1 MKKHRLL
8 FLWLSLLLCA
18 VGARAQELELT
29 VYDGT
34 NTNYY
39 VPAYIFYFDDF
50 TRSQFVIPAIDLEE
64 LGTNASIS
72 ALKLYTTG
80 DNIPYTT
87 VSVADVYLMEVGYT
101 SISAFEPKNDA
112 TIVYQGSLDIVQVGT
127 GGELTI
133 TFSTPFTY
141 QGGNLLVGIENT
153 TDAGYKSIYFYGQ
166 EVNGASIAG
175 SNSGSLDAVTATQR
189 NFIPKTTLYYTPGE
203 APTCAR
209 PTGLAVSDITNEGAT
224 LTWDAVEGTS
234 YNLNILSESGEQ
246 NITGVTSPYTITGLE
261 AGVDYTV
268 KVQTA
273 CSASDVSEW
282 SAPKSFNTQL
292 CAEEDQC
299 IITLELT
306 DSYGDSW
313 NGNAINVVDKETGIN
328 LGFFA
333 NQNLDGTTG
342 KETNSYTLTVCPGRE
357 IQFKWV
363 LGSFPGEASW
373 VIYDVNGEVICEGQG
388 ASTMKTGDVLAT
400 YTVDCTFNPCKTPK
414 DVTVTTVGPNS
425 ATLSWTADEEQSAWE
440 IVYSTDAEFDPD
452 TATPVAADS
461 NPFELTGLEA
471 ETTYYAYVRAVC
483 SSDDHS
489 KWSNMVSFT
498 TEELCRRPTNVTAS
512 DITANSATVTWEGYA
527 DNYEVRYAKVPEG
540 SVATWLQYDDNTFAT
555 GIGSTSAA
563 TWTWGVMY
571 PGSMVTADKLKK
583 VAIYEKSGYNTE
595 PITINIY
602 SGGDSAPG
610 TLLYTETVTPLAND
624 AMHEITLATPVVV
637 TPGENVWITLTEF
650 GTYVMSSCA
659 SNEPN
664 NNWVCSDGSWF
675 HIGEEVSSLAGYG
688 WMIRGYI
695 DDLDYSTLT
704 WTSDE
709 STTESYNV
717 EGLDSETSYVFQVR
731 AKCDEETFSKWVETS
746 FTTSESSAA
755 PEINVTDVT
764 ATAAT
769 VDWTDSGIDPTSW
782 DVRYKPTVSFET
794 GELPEGWT
802 TIDADGDG
810 YNWEVTETG
819 DRSNS
824 GNYSVSSASYVNNV
838 GAVEPDN
845 WLISPEVT
853 LGGSLS
859 FYAAGQDASWAAE
872 HFAVYVST
880 TGNTAPGDFVK
891 VAPETDDEFVATGL
905 YQKYT
910 VDLSQFNGKGYVA
923 IRHFNITDM
932 FRLNIDDISI
942 VEPDKQEWTELD
954 GQTSHPV
961 ALEELTPATGYEVQ
975 VRTHFNSGDDSEW
988 ASACFATGI
997 LLELADDG
1005 TDNSSLLA
1013 DYNEKE
1019 VVVILTG
1026 RTLYRDTKWN
1036 TICLPFDVA
1045 LEGSVLE
1052 GAIVK
1057 PLANATVTDK
1067 HVSLTFGDAVNEIEA
1082 GVPYIIKWEE
1092 TGEDIMNP
1100 MFVGVTINDTKP
1112 QVQDFAVGQV
1122 KFIGYYDAF
1131 DITADDSDIW
1141 YMKSDNTL
1149 THTAKPRTLKAFRT
1163 YFQLS
1168 EELSSG
1174 VNSFSIDFGDG
1185 ETSTGITEIADSS
1198 APEGYFNLQGV
1209 KFDNAPKQKGV
1220 YIVNGQKVV
1229 VK

>member
-1 MKKHRLL
+1 MQI
-8 FLWLSLLLCA
+8 
-18 VGARAQELELT
+18 G
-29 VYDGT
+29 DGGT
-34 NTNYY
+34 ANNQYLPGYNYY
-39 VPAYIFYFDDF
+39 NYSYTQQIYTADEIGD
-50 TRSQFVIPAIDLEE
+50 A
-64 LGTNASIS
+64 GTI
-72 ALKLYTTG
+72 
-80 DNIPYTT
+80 
-87 VSVADVYLMEVGYT
+87 T
-101 SISAFEPKNDA
+101 SIAFKNTGTEKTRTYSIYMALTDIDSFADGNSWVPMSASNLVFA
-112 TIVYQGSLDIVQVGT
+112 
-127 GGELTI
+127 GELTFTVDEWTTI
-133 TFSTPFTY
+133 DLDTPFEY
-141 QGGNLLVGIENT
+141 NGKSNLLVAVADNT
-153 TDAGYKSIYFYGQ
+153 
-166 EVNGASIAG
+166 G
-175 SNSGSLDAVTATQR
+175 SYSSSPHMSCLVFSATNQAIRAYRDGSAYNITNPGVEGTVMAVKNQIIL
-189 NFIPKTTLYYTPGE
+189 NIGD
-203 APTCAR
+203 APTCPK
-209 PTGLAVSDITNEGAT
+209 PTGLTVSDITNEGAT

-234 YNLNILSESGEQ
+234 YNLNILSESGEET
-246 NITGVTSPYTITGLE
+246 ITGITSPYTFTGLE
-261 AGVDYTV
+261 SGTNYVV

-273 CSASDVSEW
+273 CSASDVSDW
-282 SAPKSFNTQL
+282 SASMSFTTQL
-292 CAEEDQC
+292 CSEENQC
-299 IITLELT
+299 LITYSLA
-306 DSYGDSW
+306 DSYGDGW
-313 NGNAINVVDKETGIN
+313 NGANISVVDNETGMVI
-328 LGFFA
+328 A
-333 NQNLDGTTG
+333 
-342 KETNSYTLTVCPGRE
+342 TLTLTSGQSSEGSFSVCTGRE
-357 IQFKWV
+357 ISFVWSPGSYPNECSFVILDINEDEILNVAAGNAPTSSGV
-363 LGSFPGEASW
+363 LTTITTDCATATCAKPKNLAA
-373 VIYDVNGEVICEGQG
+373 DEVT
-388 ASTMKTGDVLAT
+388 A
-400 YTVDCTFNPCKTPK
+400 F
-414 DVTVTTVGPNS
+414 S
-425 ATLSWTADEEQSAWE
+425 ATLSWTPGAEDQSAWE
-440 IVYSTDAEFDPD
+440 IVYSTEEDFDPD
-452 TATPVAADS
+452 TATPVTANS

-489 KWSNMVSFT
+489 NWSNMVTFT
-498 TEELCRRPTNVTAS
+498 TDELCRRPSNVTVS

-540 SVATWLQYDDNTFAT
+540 SISKWLQYDDDTYVA
-555 GIGSTSAA
+555 GIGNSSAT

-583 VAIYEKSGYNTE
+583 VAIYEAGYNTE

-610 TLLYTETVTPLAND
+610 TLLYTETVTPLANN
-624 AMHEITLATPVVV
+624 AMHEITLSTPVNV
-637 TPGENVWITLTEF
+637 TPGENVWITLTEY
-650 GTYVMSSCA
+650 GTYVLSYCA
-659 SNEPN
+659 SDEPN
-664 NNWVCSDGSWF
+664 NNWVKDGDSWYHVSDLS
-675 HIGEEVSSLAGYG
+675 SSLAGDG

-695 DDLDYSTLT
+695 DDLDPSTLT
-704 WTSDE
+704 WTTDE

-717 EGLDSETSYVFQVR
+717 EELDPETSYIFQVR

-853 LGGSLS
+853 LGGSIS
-859 FYAAGQDASWAAE
+859 FWAAGQDPSWAAE

-880 TGNTAPGDFVK
+880 TDNTDLAAFVR
-891 VAPETDDEFVATGL
+891 VAPETEGEDYVASGN
-905 YQKYT
+905 YKKYS

-923 IRHFNITDM
+923 IRHYNITDM

-942 VEPDKQEWTELD
+942 VEPDKQEWTELN

-975 VRTHFNSGDDSEW
+975 VRTHFNSGNASEW
-988 ASACFATGI
+988 SSACFATGI

-1005 TDNSSLLA
+1005 TDNSTLLA

-1057 PLANATVTDK
+1057 PLSDVTVTDK
-1067 HVSLTFGDAVNEIEA
+1067 HVSLTFGDAVDEIEA

-1092 TGEDIMNP
+1092 AGEDIVDP
-1100 MFVGVTINDTKP
+1100 TFVGVTINDAKP
-1112 QVQDFAVGQV
+1112 EAQDFADGTVSFV
-1122 KFIGYYDAF
+1122 GYYDAF
-1131 DITADDSDIW
+1131 DITPEENSDIW
-1141 YMKSDNTL
+1141 YMKADNTL

-1163 YFQLS
+1163 YFVLS

-1174 VNSFSIDFGDG
+1174 VNSFTIDFGDG

-1198 APEGYFNLQGV
+1198 APEGYYNLQGV
-1209 KFDNAPKQKGV
+1209 KFDKAPKQKGV
-1220 YIVNGQKVV
+1220 YIVNGKKVV

>member
-18 VGARAQELELT
+18 VGARAQEQELT

-34 NTNYY
+34 NTNNY

-50 TRSQFVIPAIDLEE
+50 TRSQFVIPATDLED

-72 ALKLYTTG
+72 ALKFYTT
-80 DNIPYTT
+80 DSNVPYTT
-87 VSVADVYLMEVGYT
+87 VSVADVYLMEVDYT
-101 SISAFEPKNDA
+101 TISAFEPKSSA
-112 TIVYQGSLDIVQVGT
+112 TIVYQGTLDIVQEGT

-141 QGGNLLVGIENT
+141 NGGNLLVGIENT

-166 EVNGASIAG
+166 SVNGASIAG
-175 SNSGSLDAVTATQR
+175 SNPGSLDAVTATQR
-189 NFIPKTTLYYTPGE
+189 NFIPKTTLYYTLGE
-203 APTCAR
+203 APTCPR
-209 PTGLAVSDITNEGAT
+209 PTGLAISDITNEGAT

-234 YNLNILSESGEQ
+234 YNLNILSESGEET
-246 NITGVTSPYTITGLE
+246 ITGITSPYTITGLE
-261 AGVDYTV
+261 AGTSYSI

-273 CSASDVSEW
+273 CSASDVSDW
-282 SAPKSFNTQL
+282 SASKSFTTQL
-292 CAEEDQC
+292 CSEENQC
-299 IITLELT
+299 LITYSLT
-306 DSYGDSW
+306 DSYGDGW
-313 NGNAINVVDKETGIN
+313 NGANISVVDNETGMVI
-328 LGFFA
+328 A
-333 NQNLDGTTG
+333 
-342 KETNSYTLTVCPGRE
+342 TLTLTSGQSSEGSFSVCTGRE
-357 IQFKWV
+357 ISFVWYP
-363 LGSFPGEASW
+363 GSYPNECSF
-373 VIYDVNGEVICEGQG
+373 VILDINEDEILNVAAGNAPTSSG
-388 ASTMKTGDVLAT
+388 VLAT
-400 YTVDCTFNPCKTPK
+400 ITTDCATATCAKPK
-414 DVTVTTVGPNS
+414 NLAADEVTAFS
-425 ATLSWTADEEQSAWE
+425 ATLSWTPGAEDQSAWE
-440 IVYSTDAEFDPD
+440 IVYSTEEEFDPD
-452 TATPVAADS
+452 TATPVTADS

-471 ETTYYAYVRAVC
+471 ETTYYAYVRGAC

-624 AMHEITLATPVVV
+624 AMHEITLATPVIV

-769 VDWTDSGIDPTSW
+769 VDWTDTGIDPTSW

-794 GELPEGWT
+794 GELPVGWT
-802 TIDADGDG
+802 AIDADGDG
-810 YNWEVTETG
+810 YSWEVTETG

-824 GNYSVSSASYVNNV
+824 GNYTVSSASYINNV
-838 GAVEPDN
+838 GALEPDN
-845 WLISPEVT
+845 WLVSPEVT
-853 LGGSLS
+853 LGGSFS
-859 FYAAGQDASWAAE
+859 FWAAGQDASYAAE

-880 TGNTAPGDFVK
+880 TGNTDPADFVR
-891 VAPETDDEFVATGL
+891 VAPETEDEEYVATGS
-905 YQKYT
+905 YKKYS

-1036 TICLPFDVA
+1036 TICLPFGVT

-1131 DITADDSDIW
+1131 DINPDDNSDIW
-1141 YMKSDNTL
+1141 YLKSDNTL

-1163 YFQLS
+1163 YFVLS

-1174 VNSFSIDFGDG
+1174 VNSFTIDFGDG
-1185 ETSTGITEIADSS
+1185 ETATGITEIADSS
-1198 APEGYFNLQGV
+1198 APEGYYNLQGV
-1209 KFDNAPKQKGV
+1209 KFDKAPKQKGV
-1220 YIVNGQKVV
+1220 YIVNGKKVV